1 MKYISSYEQQLESIE
16 LFITT
21 NRESIDKDHDLT
33 EFIQLTH
40 IVKGWL
46 VIHMQ
51 ISLRGNPQV
60 ANDMFW
66 YWSGFYGWLYLVADE
81 GSAVADITYES
92 FKNLLL
98 GHHDDVQHQLPIM
111 TTRLANKL
119 LYTDGELDAVKIR
132 NRTDD
137 MGIILNY
144 IGTLLAN
151 SIS

>member
-1 MKYISSYEQQLESIE
+1 MKYIPSYEQQLESIE
-16 LFITT
+16 LFIRT
-21 NRESIDKDHDLT
+21 NQSSIDKDHELT
-33 EFIQLTH
+33 EFVQLTH

-51 ISLRGNPQV
+51 ISLRDNPSV

-66 YWSGFYGWLYLVADE
+66 YWSGFYGWLYLVAE
-81 GSAVADITYES
+81 TSPVADITYES

-98 GHHDDVQHQLPIM
+98 GHRSDVQRPLPIM

-119 LYTDGELDAVKIR
+119 LDTGGKLDAAAIR
-132 NRTDD
+132 SRTDD
-137 MGIILNY
+137 IGIILNY